1 MGDKTYGQTS
11 SSALTTSNAY
21 ASYLM
26 YRTWG
31 LPPGHHQCQLGGGAG
46 RLFRRQQL
54 LDDEPHPVEQ
64 ERRQGHAQT
73 DLHLQCQA
81 GLQPA
86 QKPSSEH
93 QRRLFA
99 LPHRGHRVQ
108 QPKTYKGYQT
118 LTNSKGVNGS
128 VLNTNRTDWMNENML
143 TYKKDWKNGRHK
155 LQRRGRIHDA
165 GQQPAALRLFEHA
178 DPQRVARHQRHRRR
192 SARLDDGAADGELPH
207 VVARTHQLQLPV
219 ALHVHRFVPRRRIVE
234 ILSPT
239 TAGAISPRE
248 PSHGVWARRS
258 SCAACASSTTPNCAS
273 ATVSPATTASAT
285 TRCTR
290 R

>member
-1 MGDKTYGQTS
+1 M
-11 SSALTTSNAY
+11 
-21 ASYLM
+21 
-26 YRTWG
+26 G
-31 LPPGHHQCQLGGGAG
+31 LPPGHHQCQLGGGAFR

-64 ERRQGHAQT
+64 ERRQGHAQA

-108 QPKTYKGYQT
+108 QLQDLQGLSDAHQLKGRQRFGAEYDPDRLDEREHADLQEGLEKRPPQT
-118 LTNSKGVNGS
+118 
-128 VLNTNRTDWMNENML
+128 
-143 TYKKDWKNGRHK
+143 
-155 LQRRGRIHDA
+155 QRRGRIHDA

-234 ILSPT
+234 ILSRQPL
-239 TAGAISPRE
+239 GLFPLGGLRM
-248 PSHGVWARRS
+248 
-258 SCAACASSTTPNCAS
+258 ASGRGE
-273 ATVSPATTASAT
+273 VHAT